1 MTFWS
6 TSTPRVQVPNED
18 VLIQHLYRPSTQLVG
33 IRTPPTTAAAAA
45 TTTADAAITAAA
57 HAATATTAAH
67 AAATSVSSTS
77 VS

>member
-1 MTFWS
+1 MTFSS

-33 IRTPPTTAAAAA
+33 IRTPPTTAAAA
-45 TTTADAAITAAA
+45 TTADAAITAAA

-67 AAATSVSSTS
+67 AAATFVSSTS